1 VAETSTTPVV
11 LVLVGNIV
19 SFVFPSLHVP
29 RLWKVF
35 YFFCLVGLQDYK
47 TQPLQ
52 PLQSNL
58 SLLFNSGCSSG
69 LCATKPCTS

>member
-1 VAETSTTPVV
+1 VAETSTPV
-11 LVLVGNIV
+11 VLVGNIV
-19 SFVFPSLHVP
+19 FCCLVCSTIVEVE
-29 RLWKVF
+29 VF

-58 SLLFNSGCSSG
+58 SLRSG
-69 LCATKPCTS
+69 LCATKPDTSRVSCTT